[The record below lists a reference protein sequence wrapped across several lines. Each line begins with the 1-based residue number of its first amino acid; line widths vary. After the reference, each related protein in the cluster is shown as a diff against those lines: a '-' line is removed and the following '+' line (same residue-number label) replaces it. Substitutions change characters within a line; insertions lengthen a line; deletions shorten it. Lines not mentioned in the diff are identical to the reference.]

1 MVCKAMYDAEL
12 YKEVEFIKY
21 YEENA
26 HNKANPGHDL
36 VRQKM
41 EAFVTWLKEDNESSS
56 GSDSDSD

>member
-12 YKEVEFIKY
+12 YKEVEFVKY

-41 EAFVTWLKEDNESSS
+41 
-56 GSDSDSD
+56 